1 MSTTPPK
8 RGGDGRGMSGANSGA
23 WRAVPIVIILA
34 IVAGVAAF
42 WWWNNRYPASSL
54 IVRPE
59 QAASAPATP
68 VAPVAPTSVAS
79 APMQAE
85 SAVQYPVTPSSA
97 AAVASSGIAAALDDL
112 LGKKAVRTFLQVDDF
127 ARRFV
132 ATVDNLGRSY
142 APASVWPVNPAPGR
156 FTVTKRSDGST
167 VISESNSR
175 RYTTLI
181 LLAES
186 VDTKKAVDLYIRMY
200 PLLQHTYQD
209 LGFPKG
215 YFNDRLI
222 QVIDLLLASP
232 DPASPVEVQLTDVK
246 GPQPSVMPWVRY
258 EFADPALQSLTSGQK
273 IMVRVGPANERR
285 LKAKLREL
293 RKELLSRSEEHT
305 SELQSPLN

>member
-1 MSTTPPK
+1 MSTTPPNRGDK
-8 RGGDGRGMSGANSGA
+8 RGDDRRGASGANASA

-34 IVAGVAAF
+34 IAAGLAY
-42 WWWNNRYPASSL
+42 WWWNGRAPVAT
-54 IVRPE
+54 VAVPPE
-59 QAASAPATP
+59 QAASAPAAAGP
-68 VAPVAPTSVAS
+68 VAS
-79 APMQAE
+79 APAPAE
-85 SAVQYPVTPSSA
+85 SAIQYPVAPSSA
-97 AAVASSGIAAALDDL
+97 APLESSGIAAALDDL
-112 LGKKAVRTFLQVDDF
+112 LGKKSVHTFLQIDDF

-142 APASVWPVNPAPGR
+142 APTSVWPVNPTPGR
-156 FTVTKRSDGST
+156 FTVDKRSDGST
-167 VISESNSR
+167 VISPDNGR
-175 RYTTLI
+175 RYTPLV

-186 VDTKKAVDLYIRMY
+186 VDTKKAVDLYIRLY

-273 IMVRVGPANERR
+273 IMVRVGSVNERR
-285 LKAKLREL
+285 LKAKLRDL
-293 RKELLSRSEEHT
+293 RKELLSRSV
-305 SELQSPLN
+305 PR